1 LQSCLEDW
9 NVTRIAGEATTRT
22 IGENAM
28 SSDRRD
34 FLKAAAGIAAASAG
48 AMSTVVEAADE
59 PQTAAPTRIV
69 AAIRTGVRSGAFAMP
84 RGLTLINIRRAD
96 GYGLGVK
103 LPGGILD
110 VTAAAENLGLPAPAD
125 MDDLLQNGRGT
136 ELTALVEAAGA
147 QPLPGLLLD
156 EAKIAYAPLVT
167 RPEKIIMMG
176 FNYRKHAEET
186 GTPIPKDPPLFNKYN
201 NALNHHGGTIKL
213 PTTVAKEFDY
223 EIELVILF
231 GRECRD
237 VSEADA
243 LDYVAGYATG
253 NDFSARDL
261 QTLTSQ
267 FMIGKTSDG
276 FAPLGPYMVTSD
288 LVKDPNNL
296 RLETRVNGVQR
307 QDWNTNDMIFNCR
320 QLISFASKIMSIK
333 AGDIFYTG
341 TPQGVIFG
349 EKIPRADRKWLKP
362 GDQIAC
368 SVEGL
373 GELRFS
379 LT

>member
-1 LQSCLEDW
+1 METGTGSG
-9 NVTRIAGEATTRT
+9 TGP
-22 IGENAM
+22 G
-28 SSDRRD
+28 
-34 FLKAAAGIAAASAG
+34 
-48 AMSTVVEAADE
+48 
-59 PQTAAPTRIV
+59 AAPKAF
-69 AAIRTGVRSGAFAMP
+69 AAPKTFAMP
-84 RGLTLINIRRAD
+84 RGLTLLNLRRAG

-103 LPGGILD
+103 RPGGVLD
-110 VTAAAENLGLPAPAD
+110 VTAAAEALGLAAPLD
-125 MDDLLQNGRGT
+125 MDDLLQNGRGA
-136 ELTALVEAAGA
+136 ELTALVAAAGA
-147 QPLPGLLLD
+147 QPRAEFLLD
-156 EAKIAYAPLVT
+156 EGTIAYAPLVT

-176 FNYRKHAEET
+176 FNYRHHAEET

-201 NALNHHGGTIKL
+201 NALNHHGGTIRL
-213 PTTVAKEFDY
+213 PTKAAREFDY
-223 EIELVILF
+223 ETELVMVF

-276 FAPLGPYMVTSD
+276 FAPLGPYLVTSD

-320 QLISFASKIMSIK
+320 QLISFASRIMTLK
-333 AGDIFYTG
+333 PGDVFYTG

-349 EKIPRADRKWLKP
+349 EKIPRAERQWLKP

-368 SVEGL
+368 SLEGL